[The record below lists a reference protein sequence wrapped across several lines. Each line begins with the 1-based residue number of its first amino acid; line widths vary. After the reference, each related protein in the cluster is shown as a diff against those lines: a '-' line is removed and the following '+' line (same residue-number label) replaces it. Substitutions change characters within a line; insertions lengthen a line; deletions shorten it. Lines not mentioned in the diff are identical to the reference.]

1 MARLTIK
8 RRILP
13 IRLNKILAAVVC
25 VLVFNTLLGFAV
37 GVWRRLAARI
47 FYADALKTEWS
58 PVEKEWNRLHN
69 LQEEVPTNTLREEV
83 AKGVLP
89 YNDSYLINYVRQ
101 KLLVYPD
108 RSPLLPV
115 KAGPPKNYSQ
125 LGQDKIVDQL
135 LNHRTNGFFIEAG
148 AYDGEK
154 YSNTLF
160 LEKERNWTGLLIEA
174 DPSLFQRL
182 KGRQR
187 LAYLSNTCLSS
198 TEYAVAANFTFA
210 DVLGGIKPTDY
221 KEEVTGSAVVQCIP
235 LLSYLLALNITHVD
249 YFSLDV
255 EGTETD
261 VLKQIDFNQFQFDVL
276 SVEYAGYGQ
285 PGNETIIRLNEI
297 RQIILNTS
305 LYYEAGTLGHQDAIF
320 MRTAT
325 LV

>member
-8 RRILP
+8 RRFVS
-13 IRLNKILAAVVC
+13 IRLKQILAAVVY
-25 VLVFNTLLGFAV
+25 VFVFNILLGYAL
-37 GVWRRLAARI
+37 GVCRQLAAHF
-47 FYADALKTEWS
+47 FYENAGKTELS
-58 PVEKEWNRLHN
+58 PIEKEWNRLHN
-69 LQEEVPTNTLREEV
+69 VQEEAPTNTLREQV

-89 YNDSYLINYVRQ
+89 YNDSYLIKYVQQ
-101 KLLVYPD
+101 KLLTYPD
-108 RSPLLPV
+108 RSPSHWV
-115 KAGPPKNYSQ
+115 KTGSPKNYSQ

-135 LNHRTNGFFIEAG
+135 LNHRTDGFFIEAG

-154 YSNTLF
+154 YSNTF
-160 LEKERNWTGLLIEA
+160 YLEQERNWTGLLVEA
-174 DPSLFQRL
+174 DPSLFQRM

-187 LAYLSNTCLSS
+187 QAYLSNTCLST

-221 KEEVTGSAVVQCIP
+221 KDEVTGSAVVQCIP
-235 LLSYLLALNITHVD
+235 LLTYLLALNISHVD

-261 VLKQIDFNQFQFDVL
+261 VLKQIDFNRFQFDVL

-297 RQIILNTS
+297 RQIILNTG
-305 LYYEAGTLGHQDAIF
+305 LYYEAATLGHQDVIF